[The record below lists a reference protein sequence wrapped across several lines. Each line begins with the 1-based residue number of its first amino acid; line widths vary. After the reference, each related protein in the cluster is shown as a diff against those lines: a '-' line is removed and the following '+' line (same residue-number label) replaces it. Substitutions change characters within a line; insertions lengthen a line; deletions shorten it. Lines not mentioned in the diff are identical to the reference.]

1 MLVTS
6 AVDRVSCTV
15 LLSGES
21 EAMMPKSTSP
31 CWL

>member
-6 AVDRVSCTV
+6 ALDRVSFTV
-15 LLSGES
+15 LLSGER

>member
-6 AVDRVSCTV
+6 ALDKVSFTV

-31 CWL
+31 